1 MCKKRLCVI
10 IVSGGVMLSPKESRK
25 ALVKVFRKKYIAN
38 LNELFHVLDTQS
50 RMSVF
55 RRLKLMGY
63 LTSFTHAGRYY
74 TLPDIPKFDT
84 FGLWFYQDVGF
95 SRAGTLK
102 STIVDIVHSSE
113 AGMTPTEILNLLR
126 LRVPNSLYNTLH
138 ELIKNKQLKRHR
150 LQGLPLYTDI
160 DSDIAQNQV
169 ATRREKIKSRSL
181 PAVPSI
187 EVTISVLVEAIRAGK
202 VLVSPSIVSA
212 RLNAQGMSVTVDHVE
227 QIFSQY
233 GLEAEKKTADQP

>member
-1 MCKKRLCVI
+1 V
-10 IVSGGVMLSPKESRK
+10 LSPKESRK

-38 LNELFHVLDTQS
+38 LYELFHVLDTQS

-63 LTSFTHAGRYY
+63 QTSFTHAGRYY

-84 FGLWFYQDVGF
+84 LGLWFYQDVGF

-102 STIVDIVHSSE
+102 STVVDIVHSSE

-126 LRVPNSLYNTLH
+126 LRVPNSIHNALH
-138 ELIKNKQLKRHR
+138 ELIKNKQLNRHR
-150 LQGLPLYTDI
+150 LQGLPLYTSI
-160 DSDIAQNQV
+160 DSNIAQNQV
-169 ATRREKIKSRSL
+169 ATRRENIESRSRI
-181 PAVPSI
+181 PAVSSI
-187 EVTISVLVEAIRAGK
+187 EVAISVLVEAIRAGK

-212 RLNAQGMSVTVDHVE
+212 RLNAQGMSITVDHVE

-233 GLEAEKKTADQP
+233 GLEAGKKTADQP

>member
-1 MCKKRLCVI
+1 
-10 IVSGGVMLSPKESRK
+10 MLSPKESRK

-63 LTSFTHAGRYY
+63 LTSFTHAGHYY

-84 FGLWFYQDVGF
+84 LGLWFYQDVGF

-102 STIVDIVHSSE
+102 STVVDIVHSSE
-113 AGMTPTEILNLLR
+113 AGMAPTEILNLLR
-126 LRVPNSLYNTLH
+126 LRVPNSLHNTLH

-150 LQGLPLYTDI
+150 LQGLPLYTNI

-169 ATRREKIKSRSL
+169 ATRREKIESRSRI
-181 PAVPSI
+181 PAVSSI
-187 EVTISVLVEAIRAGK
+187 EVTISVLVEAIRAGN
-202 VLVSPSIVSA
+202 VLVFPSIVSA
-212 RLNAQGMSVTVDHVE
+212 RLNAQGMSITVDHVE

-233 GLEAEKKTADQP
+233 GLEAGKKTADQP